1 MDILEYIKTTSFAR
15 PSEKPQSTVQPSPTL
30 EKRDDITPIE
40 SHLIP
45 MSHPVARPTQVTS
58 LSSHS
63 SIPGPTSLLP
73 NSPTK
78 DIAYE
83 AEKLVKKIELMKVYD
98 AMKKNKLNARKCPHL
113 QKILEENTA
122 GFNQKEYLHAYLLSH
137 DDSYGVKPLNLFFK
151 MMQENENLK
160 LATRDIWLD
169 WLSQPT
175 DPVYKSLLSQVIRIT
190 DPRSKES
197 LLEWSVNTDSTKAHD
212 IKAWIKKVLPD
223 ETFENLPKE
232 SEIASSMTSVP
243 HHPINP
249 RKRRR
254 NRHQIGLPDEQKK
267 RQKKPMPSAA
277 LPAFLPEDCKWSP
290 SHGHQP
296 AQETPEL
303 LPQNPEDPGSSTTS
317 FTSEKIDNALNF
329 ISFSQTS
336 PVTQVSQSVTEP
348 AVLADTE
355 TNSQEIKPAQ
365 TLFARP
371 SEKPKGTVQPS
382 PTLEKRDDITPIESR
397 LIPMRHPVAPPA
409 QVTSLSSHSSIPGPT
424 SLLPNSPTKDIAYGT
439 EILMKKV
446 YEAMKKNKLYA
457 IKCPC
462 HHLKKILQENTA
474 GFSQEE
480 YLKALLGH
488 DIPDVVMRPF
498 NLFFRSMWTNYD
510 FSVTSRNLWLDWL
523 SQPTDPVYKSLLSKV
538 IRIKDPTSRKSV
550 LEWSGN
556 TNSTKARAI
565 KVWIKKVLP
574 DETFGNLSKKSEIAA
589 SMTSVPHHQI
599 NPRKRRRNRHQI
611 GLPDEQKKH
620 QKKSMLP
627 VTLPAFL
634 PEDYKWLPPHGHQ
647 PAKETPELL
656 PQNPENPGSATTSFT
671 SEKIDNILN
680 SIPFSQTSPV
690 TQVSQSVTEP
700 LEKHDDITP
709 IESRLIPMRHPVAPP
724 AQVTSLSSHS
734 SIPGPASLLPNS
746 PTKDIAYGT
755 EKLVDKIE
763 LLGKVYD
770 AMKRNKIYAKDCPYW
785 HLEKI
790 LKENT
795 AGFSQEEYL
804 KALLGHDIPD
814 VVMRPFN
821 LFFRLMWANFNM
833 SLSDIWL
840 DWLSQPTDPVYKSL
854 LSKVIRIKD
863 PTSRKSVLE
872 WSGNTDSTKAR
883 AIKVWIKKVL
893 PDETFGNLSKKS
905 EIASSMTSVP
915 HHPINPRKRPRNR
928 HQIGLPDEQKKH
940 QKKSMLPVALP
951 AFLPTEPAIPVICI
965 TGFEEDRHSQVFPD
979 IPAGH
984 SVHDFLTV
992 ADAKT
997 LPITLNDPHSG
1008 TGMGT
1013 RLPPYSLWQWQQN
1026 LIKVRQLSDGKI
1038 MTAAQNCTKVV
1049 DKLIEGSYSGVFTQA
1064 DPAPASGLEY
1074 SSDIKIIYLNNNEY
1088 AALDGS
1094 TLTLTEQGINKYMQI
1109 PVVKKE
1115 GSVPC
1120 FNANFEEDK
1129 FKGTYIEV
1137 KQLKPTMQTLARQ
1150 YGGWV
1155 LAVAALSPLVKL
1167 TGKKRTATLSD
1178 FKNYGHV
1185 CLIQYDGASLII
1197 IDPQLTRQE
1206 DINEC
1211 VKSDINNIYR
1221 FFDPKSPAKSAEF
1234 NNHITL
1240 TVVNSSVDMRRKSKT
1255 ESLSDGGSTQASAS
1269 TSLGPSL

>member
-63 SIPGPTSLLP
+63 SIPGPASLLP

-78 DIAYE
+78 DIAYGT
-83 AEKLVKKIELMKVYD
+83 EKLVDKIELRPRNRHQIGLPDEQKKHTDTETNSQEIKPAQTLTISSSHRQDRFHCDFTGCRKHFEHKYTLTRHKKIHTNVKKFRCDVHGCDQRYRENQHLKKHKSIAHSIPGPTSLLPNSPTKDITYGSEKLTESIKVYE
-98 AMKKNKLNARKCPHL
+98 AIKRNKLYARNCRFQHL
-113 QKILEENTA
+113 KKILKGNTA
-122 GFNQKEYLHAYLLSH
+122 GFSQEEYLKALL
-137 DDSYGVKPLNLFFK
+137 DPIPNTVRQPFNLFFRL
-151 MMQENENLK
+151 MRVGYNLSA
-160 LATRDIWLD
+160 LSRDIWFE

-197 LLEWSVNTDSTKAHD
+197 LLKWSVNTDSTQARD

-303 LPQNPEDPGSSTTS
+303 LPQNSADPGSSTTS

-329 ISFSQTS
+329 ILFSQTS
-336 PVTQVSQSVTEP
+336 PVTQVSQSVTKP

-365 TLFARP
+365 TLTISGSHRQDRL
-371 SEKPKGTVQPS
+371 T
-382 PTLEKRDDITPIESR
+382 ITEPA
-397 LIPMRHPVAPPA
+397 IPAICI
-409 QVTSLSSHSSIPGPT
+409 TSLEEDRHSQVFPAIP
-424 SLLPNSPTKDIAYGT
+424 
-439 EILMKKV
+439 
-446 YEAMKKNKLYA
+446 
-457 IKCPC
+457 
-462 HHLKKILQENTA
+462 A
-474 GFSQEE
+474 GHSVHDFLTVSDA
-480 YLKALLGH
+480 KALPIALNNPHSGTAMGTRLF
-488 DIPDVVMRPF
+488 PPYTLRQWQQ
-498 NLFFRSMWTNYD
+498 NL
-510 FSVTSRNLWLDWL
+510 
-523 SQPTDPVYKSLLSKV
+523 
-538 IRIKDPTSRKSV
+538 
-550 LEWSGN
+550 
-556 TNSTKARAI
+556 I
-565 KVWIKKVLP
+565 KVRQLP
-574 DETFGNLSKKSEIAA
+574 DGKIMTAA
-589 SMTSVPHHQI
+589 QNCTKVVDKLIEGSYSDVFTQADPAPAS
-599 NPRKRRRNRHQI
+599 
-611 GLPDEQKKH
+611 GL
-620 QKKSMLP
+620 
-627 VTLPAFL
+627 
-634 PEDYKWLPPHGHQ
+634 EDSSDIKIIYLNNNEY
-647 PAKETPELL
+647 AALD
-656 PQNPENPGSATTSFT
+656 GST
-671 SEKIDNILN
+671 SENIDNALN
-680 SIPFSQTSPV
+680 FIPFSQTSPV

-700 LEKHDDITP
+700 VVLADTETNSQEIK
-709 IESRLIPMRHPVAPP
+709 P
-724 AQVTSLSSHS
+724 AQTLTISSSHRQNRFRCDVQ
-734 SIPGPASLLPNS
+734 GC
-746 PTKDIAYGT
+746 
-755 EKLVDKIE
+755 DKE
-763 LLGKVYD
+763 
-770 AMKRNKIYAKDCPYW
+770 YW
-785 HLEKI
+785 QKGHL
-790 LKENT
+790 
-795 AGFSQEEYL
+795 
-804 KALLGHDIPD
+804 
-814 VVMRPFN
+814 
-821 LFFRLMWANFNM
+821 
-833 SLSDIWL
+833 
-840 DWLSQPTDPVYKSL
+840 
-854 LSKVIRIKD
+854 
-863 PTSRKSVLE
+863 
-872 WSGNTDSTKAR
+872 
-883 AIKVWIKKVL
+883 
-893 PDETFGNLSKKS
+893 
-905 EIASSMTSVP
+905 
-915 HHPINPRKRPRNR
+915 NR
-928 HQIGLPDEQKKH
+928 HKSISH
-940 QKKSMLPVALP
+940 QKKRVFCDFTGCNKKFTSKRNLQNHQMNRHENPDSLSTQTSSSRPINQSSAPGSIVGTI
-951 AFLPTEPAIPVICI
+951 TEPATPVICI
-965 TGFEEDRHSQVFPD
+965 TDFEENRHSQVFPA

-992 ADAKT
+992 SDAKA
-997 LPITLNDPHSG
+997 LPITLNDPRSG

-1013 RLPPYSLWQWQQN
+1013 RLFPPYTLRQWQQN
-1026 LIKVRQLSDGKI
+1026 LIKVRQLPDGKI

-1074 SSDIKIIYLNNNEY
+1074 SSDIKIIDLNNQY

-1120 FNANFEEDK
+1120 FNANFEEEK

-1137 KQLKPTMQTLARQ
+1137 KQLKPTMQTLAQQ

-1167 TGKKRTATLSD
+1167 TRKKPTATLSD

-1185 CLIQYDGASLII
+1185 CLIQYDYDGVSLII

-1206 DINEC
+1206 DIDKC
-1211 VKSDINNIYR
+1211 VESDINNVYR
-1221 FFDPKSPAKSAEF
+1221 FFDPKSPAKPAEF
-1234 NNHITL
+1234 NDHITL
-1240 TVVNSSVDMRRKSKT
+1240 AVVNSSVDMRRQLKT
-1255 ESLSDGGSTQASAS
+1255 ESVSDRDSTQASAS
-1269 TSLGPSL
+1269 TRLQPVRVPHSNSR